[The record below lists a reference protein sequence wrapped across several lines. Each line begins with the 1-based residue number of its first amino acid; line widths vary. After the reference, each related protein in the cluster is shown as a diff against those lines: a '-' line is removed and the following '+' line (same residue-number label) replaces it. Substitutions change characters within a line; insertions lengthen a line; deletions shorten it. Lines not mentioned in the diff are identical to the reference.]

1 MRIAKPDDL
10 IEIKQLKQFVENE
23 KALNEFKKMYEVKN
37 GYIKL
42 NDFLNLLYKCCTF
55 EVLNALRESE

>member
-23 KALNEFKKMYEVKN
+23 KALNEFKKM
-37 GYIKL
+37 
-42 NDFLNLLYKCCTF
+42 
-55 EVLNALRESE
+55 